1 MTQFKAMKFRVES
14 PEHSA
19 KIQKKLFKMG
29 YKWWDGPILRN
40 LNATFLFADEEGGL
54 GWEDDPEH
62 FESEKVKKYQEMQL
76 VEVTTYDFVPVPK
89 KLSEHE
95 LARIY
100 AVIGKATASVDC
112 TLALNALFKK
122 ETEQEKRI
130 RELKETIA
138 KAQQQIE
145 ELEKIDAE

>member
-1 MTQFKAMKFRVES
+1 MKFRVES
-14 PEHSA
+14 PEHSE
-19 KIQKKLFKMG
+19 KIQKKLFEMG
-29 YKWWDGPILRN
+29 YKWWDGPILQF
-40 LNATFLFADEEGGL
+40 LNAPFLFADEGGRL
-54 GWEDDPEH
+54 CWEDDPEY

-76 VEVTTYDFVPVPK
+76 IEVTTYDFVPVPK

-100 AVIGKATASVDC
+100 AVIGKVAASADC
-112 TLALNALFKK
+112 TLGLNALFKQ

-145 ELEKIDAE
+145 ELENAQ